1 MQRQKSEGRW
11 LAALLLLWPLL
22 ACALAKQTPMP
33 ALTNEQLAFEI
44 QTATPTILAL
54 AGAPTDTP
62 EPTLT
67 PTPTLTATVAVT
79 DTTEAATPPPAPTSP
94 PQPEVAVQAA
104 PPADTPTPAP
114 AAPTAAPISGG
125 AWDFEDGFS
134 PWPNPYGDRCPGSGL
149 ANGWAAF
156 TSRDQ
161 YGSSC
166 MNQTTWK
173 GNVNSGTSAQEIT
186 FAYVGVQGGV
196 FKSVPV
202 TPGHRY
208 SIEAWMKREFSPAKL
223 EVSLGLDLTGGADW
237 QAASVQWFPWDEDKD
252 DAWAKTE
259 ETVTATGSTMTIFI
273 KGSHPYPEPGGT
285 LRLDYIT
292 ITDLGPG

>member
-1 MQRQKSEGRW
+1 MLNKNWPKQLLVLLPVW
-11 LAALLLLWPLL
+11 LLL

-33 ALTNEQLAFEI
+33 APTIEQLAFEI

-67 PTPTLTATVAVT
+67 STPTLTVTAAATA
-79 DTTEAATPPPAPTSP
+79 TTETPTPPPAPTSP
-94 PQPEVAVQAA
+94 PEPEAA
-104 PPADTPTPAP
+104 APADTPTSAP
-114 AAPTAAPISGG
+114 AAPTSAPISGG

-196 FKSVPV
+196 FKSTST

-208 SIEAWMKREFSPAKL
+208 SVEAWMKREFSPAKL
-223 EVSLGLDLTGGADW
+223 EVSLGIDLTGGTDW

-259 ETVTATGSTMTIFI
+259 ETVTATGPSMTIFI
-273 KGSHPYPEPGGT
+273 KGFHPYPEPGGT
-285 LRLDYIT
+285 LRLDSIT